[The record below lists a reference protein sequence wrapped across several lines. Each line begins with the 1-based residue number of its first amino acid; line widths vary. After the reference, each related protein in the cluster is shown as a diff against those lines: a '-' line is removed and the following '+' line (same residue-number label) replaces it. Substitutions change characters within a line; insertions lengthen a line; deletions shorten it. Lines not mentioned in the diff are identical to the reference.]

1 MNELLLKTLE
11 REIGKLREVVEEL
24 KKCIEDLEKR
34 IEALEKNTPQYEYV
48 FKLMNLSKLFAMV
61 IIGVITMMTY
71 PPSEGDIRDAAEK
84 AWLAIE
90 TMRKAFLVAVG
101 VPYKKRRALVIAYHS
116 LTDY

>member
-1 MNELLLKTLE
+1 VYILNIDDLVKKAREHYMHTLKLL
-11 REIGKLREVVEEL
+11 
-24 KKCIEDLEKR
+24 D
-34 IEALEKNTPQYEYV
+34 
-48 FKLMNLSKLFAMV
+48 S
-61 IIGVITMMTY
+61 
-71 PPSEGDIRDAAEK
+71 GDIYDDAEK

>member
-1 MNELLLKTLE
+1 MHTLKLL
-11 REIGKLREVVEEL
+11 
-24 KKCIEDLEKR
+24 D
-34 IEALEKNTPQYEYV
+34 
-48 FKLMNLSKLFAMV
+48 S
-61 IIGVITMMTY
+61 
-71 PPSEGDIRDAAEK
+71 GDIYDAAEK